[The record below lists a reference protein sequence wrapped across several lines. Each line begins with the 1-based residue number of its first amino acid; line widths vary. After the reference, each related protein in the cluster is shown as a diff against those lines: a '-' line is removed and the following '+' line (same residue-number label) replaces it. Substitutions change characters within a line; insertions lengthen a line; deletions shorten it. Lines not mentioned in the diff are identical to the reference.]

1 MAEILVPVH
10 FRRNLIGGQALVTFE
25 QYLFSHRSNIVTA
38 DRESSLMPSTVQ
50 VGAILMKDWP
60 EMKELLGL
68 ECEPYSGQWTLL
80 KALDVCALDRKI
92 HAAGW
97 NFFFMAAEVK
107 AMFFGSL
114 GATKVHNALKRILE
128 KVKQE
133 HFNGLEVT
141 AIVTRHFLG
150 VPYVTVSAH
159 SRHMQHSC
167 NLDSAEV
174 RKTFQENSEWA
185 RG

>member
-1 MAEILVPVH
+1 
-10 FRRNLIGGQALVTFE
+10 
-25 QYLFSHRSNIVTA
+25 
-38 DRESSLMPSTVQ
+38 MPPAVQ
-50 VGAILMKDWP
+50 VGAIVMKDWP
-60 EMKELLGL
+60 GMKKLLGL

-80 KALDVCALDRKI
+80 KALDVRALDRKI

-97 NFFFMAAEVK
+97 NFFFMATEVK

-114 GATKVHNALKRILE
+114 GAAKVQNALKRILE
-128 KVKQE
+128 TVKQQ

-150 VPYVTVSAH
+150 MPYVTVSAH

-167 NLDSAEV
+167 QLDSTDA
-174 RKTFQENSEWA
+174 RQTSQENSEWA

>member
-1 MAEILVPVH
+1 ML
-10 FRRNLIGGQALVTFE
+10 TFE
-25 QYLFSHRSNIVTA
+25 QFFFSRRPNIVTA
-38 DRESSLMPSTVQ
+38 DRKSSLMPPTIQ
-50 VGAILMKDWP
+50 IGAILMKDWP
-60 EMKELLGL
+60 AMHEQLGL

-80 KALDVCALDRKI
+80 KILDVRDLDRKI

-97 NFFFMAAEVK
+97 NFFFMATEIKV
-107 AMFFGSL
+107 MFIGSI
-114 GATKVHNALKRILE
+114 GAAKVQNALKRILE

-141 AIVTRHFLG
+141 AIVRRHFLG
-150 VPYVTVSAH
+150 IPYVTVSAH

-167 NLDSAEV
+167 NLDSAEA
-174 RKTFQENSEWA
+174 RKMSQENSEWA